1 MISHNI
7 VSQVSRTSVSRLSV
21 NSSNV
26 SRQASV
32 SPDNNGDKKHSLRDQ
47 SIEEIDT
54 GENNNLHNDPV
65 ASNGVTNKENIV

>member
-1 MISHNI
+1 M
-7 VSQVSRTSVSRLSV
+7 
-21 NSSNV
+21 SSNNV

-32 SPDNNGDKKHSLRDQ
+32 SPDNADKKHSLRDQ

-65 ASNGVTNKENIV
+65 ASNGVTHDKENIV